1 MPLMSADQNTA
12 FNAANSGT
20 SFEAD
25 DVGVLVIAVG
35 IVLILTWWTWVA
47 ISSYRSLSNPGT
59 SVPDAAGKIVRAAF
73 IVMMVIA
80 VMAL

>member
-1 MPLMSADQNTA
+1 MPQMSADQNAA
-12 FNAANSGT
+12 FNAANSDANF
-20 SFEAD
+20 SAS
-25 DVGVLVIAVG
+25 DVGVFIISVG
-35 IVLILTWWTWVA
+35 IVLILTWWAWVA

>member
-1 MPLMSADQNTA
+1 MPLMSADQNAA
-12 FNAANSGT
+12 FNASNSGV
-20 SFEAD
+20 SFDAA
-25 DVGVLVIAVG
+25 DVGVFVISVG
-35 IVLILTWWTWVA
+35 IVLILTWWAWVA
-47 ISSYRSLSNPGT
+47 ISSYRGLSNPGT

>member
-1 MPLMSADQNTA
+1 MPQMSADQNSA
-12 FNAANSGT
+12 FTAANSGA
-20 SFEAD
+20 SFSASD
-25 DVGVLVIAVG
+25 AGVFIIAVG
-35 IVLILTWWTWVA
+35 IVLILTWWAWVA
-47 ISSYRSLSNPGT
+47 ISSYRSLSRPGT

>member
-1 MPLMSADQNTA
+1 MPQMSADQNTA
-12 FNAANSGT
+12 FSAANAGT
-20 SFEAD
+20 PFSAD
-25 DVGVLVIAVG
+25 AVGVFVISVG
-35 IVLILTWWTWVA
+35 IVLMLTWWAWVA
-47 ISSYRSLSNPGT
+47 LSSYRALSNPGA